1 MQSDTLG
8 DVGAEE
14 VVDSLADTL
23 AEVEDEIVGDTMDDV
38 ESEALLDT
46 LANTVKLWRA
56 RHFARDWAIRHWSTR
71 LDSRAKTLQE
81 VERKTHDN
89 ILDDLDA
96 EAVVDN
102 LANTLATSDRGS

>member
-23 AEVEDEIVGDTMDDV
+23 AEVEDEIVGDTMGDV

-46 LANTVKLWRA
+46 LANTVKVVESETLGE
-56 RHFARDWAIRHWSTR
+56 R
-71 LDSRAKTLQE
+71 LGDKAL
-81 VERKTHDN
+81 V
-89 ILDDLDA
+89 
-96 EAVVDN
+96 
-102 LANTLATSDRGS
+102 NTVGFKG